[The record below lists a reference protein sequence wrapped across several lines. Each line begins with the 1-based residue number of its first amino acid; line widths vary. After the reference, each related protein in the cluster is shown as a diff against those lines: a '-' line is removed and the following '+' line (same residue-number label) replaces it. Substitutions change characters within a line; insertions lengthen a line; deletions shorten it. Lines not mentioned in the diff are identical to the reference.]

1 MALVSEGD
9 LQGHLRVAFP
19 TAAQPT
25 ITSLLGDVRRRAF
38 RPGETVPEPSSAARW
53 SNYLVVAG
61 QVAVLQSADDGRQAV
76 LHVGAPGRFFGLPP
90 EDVLPSPLTLVGL
103 TAGGVASWTDE
114 VVAPLASSDVGFAS
128 DLLAHASLWIMALIR
143 RVQVMT
149 FDSALQR
156 LANTFLDHGDL
167 TLDAAHPALTR
178 PQLAEVL
185 GASREMT
192 SRVITQL
199 EATGAIARVGRSG
212 IVMLDLERLRQA
224 TRHGDD

>member
-1 MALVSEGD
+1 
-9 LQGHLRVAFP
+9 
-19 TAAQPT
+19 
-25 ITSLLGDVRRRAF
+25 
-38 RPGETVPEPSSAARW
+38 
-53 SNYLVVAG
+53 
-61 QVAVLQSADDGRQAV
+61 
-76 LHVGAPGRFFGLPP
+76 
-90 EDVLPSPLTLVGL
+90 
-103 TAGGVASWTDE
+103 
-114 VVAPLASSDVGFAS
+114 
-128 DLLAHASLWIMALIR
+128 MALIR
-143 RVQVMT
+143 RVEVMT

-178 PQLAEVL
+178 PQLAVVL

-224 TRHGDD
+224 TRHADD

>member
-1 MALVSEGD
+1 MVVLSEGD
-9 LQGHLRVAFP
+9 LQDHLRVAFP
-19 TAAQPT
+19 TAAHAT
-25 ITSLLGDVRRRAF
+25 MMSLLADVRRRAF
-38 RPGETVPEPSSAARW
+38 RPGETVPAPRTAARW
-53 SNYLVVAG
+53 SNYLVVEG

-103 TAGGVASWTDE
+103 TAGGVASWSEEAVT
-114 VVAPLASSDVGFAS
+114 PLARNDVGFAA
-128 DLLAHASLWIMALIR
+128 DLLSHASLWIMALIR
-143 RVQVMT
+143 RVEVMT

-212 IVMLDLERLRQA
+212 IVMLDLDRLRQA